1 VNYFFLIDS
10 LLGAMS
16 SLIAIAEFL
25 RRRRG
30 REGGGAASGDQSELP
45 DHRDGDP
52 GGDQGI

>member
-10 LLGAMS
+10 LLGGMS

-25 RRRRG
+25 RRRRS
-30 REGGGAASGDQSELP
+30 REGGGAASGDQSELT